1 MESLDADDDKWPVF
15 LIVVPAIISLAESGR
30 WFGAETG
37 LSLVLRRGLYS
48 FREVIGRADCGL
60 VVELGR
66 SKLSYGFMAETEGLT
81 NDLLR

>member
-1 MESLDADDDKWPVF
+1 MDSLEEEDDRWPVF
-15 LIVVPAIISLAESGR
+15 LIVVPAIIRLADSGR
-30 WFGAETG
+30 WLGAETG

-48 FREVIGRADCGL
+48 FRGVIGRADCGL

-66 SKLSYGFMAETEGLT
+66 SKLSYGFIAETEGLT